1 MSIDGAIS
9 ELNKEL
15 ARLSKEVERVTKIRD
30 SLVKESPS
38 VAIPTRTKHAAP
50 QKRKYTARK
59 SAKTA
64 APAKKATATKK
75 SVPAKTA
82 PVKAVPPAMQRTVS
96 AETRKK
102 MSDAAK
108 TRAAKKA
115 EAVK

>member
-15 ARLSKEVERVTKIRD
+15 ARLGKEVERVTRIRD

-38 VAIPTRTKHAAP
+38 ITTPTSTTHAAP

-64 APAKKATATKK
+64 APTKKATASKK
-75 SVPAKTA
+75 SAPAKTGS
-82 PVKAVPPAMQRTVS
+82 VKSTSPAKKRTVS
-96 AETRKK
+96 AETRNK

-115 EAVK
+115 EVVK